1 MDEKRLDLV
10 YGQVVLL
17 LLRNILSI
25 LDFEE
30 KRFDEDRELGLFIIL
45 QLWIITI
52 LGVNLSFI
60 MSNKFKIIAI

>member
-10 YGQVVLL
+10 YGQVVIL